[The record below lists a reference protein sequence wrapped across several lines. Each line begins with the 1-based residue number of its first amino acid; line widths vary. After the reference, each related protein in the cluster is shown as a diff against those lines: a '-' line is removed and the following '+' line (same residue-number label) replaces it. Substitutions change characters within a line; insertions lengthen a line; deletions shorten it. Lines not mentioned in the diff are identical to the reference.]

1 MTIRLRLVLAVV
13 VSMAFVA
20 AACGGEVTDSDD
32 GGAAAPTTEAPDT
45 AEPDTT
51 EPADS
56 GEAPEPTT
64 TEPADSG
71 EAPAPDT
78 TEPADSGEAP
88 EPTTTEPADSGEA
101 PAPDTTE
108 PADSGEA
115 PAPDTTE
122 PAEPEG
128 PTPNIYEDP
137 RGGIFAEFQAT
148 MDRGDHPFMQIDEF
162 CRAHDPAP
170 NRVDTDKGITA
181 DSISIVHI
189 RSKLEDFAAI
199 GFGTDVGDPAEMFE
213 TFVAVVNEQC
223 GGVRGRT
230 IDLHTIHVNV
240 LGAQLDEERNAAC
253 IEAIEDQDAV
263 IVVNSSGFQ
272 GSATLC
278 IVEAHET
285 AFITVQPQPE
295 EFMRRS
301 NDLLVTNTLTAEE
314 SLGWLA
320 LDLIARGELDGKTVG
335 VAAPDTPGQYEAV
348 EAGLVNVLRENGVNV
363 AVFDT
368 IGCGGTIY
376 CAEGTPESVTR
387 LRSEG
392 VDVFFNVLNTI
403 SAPVYIAEMDKQG
416 FEPGDVQFYASDFNS
431 QAAEIVNQKVVQS
444 GGETAGALYHGAI
457 ILDARDTGAYN
468 LDGYEPPAFNE
479 MCNDT
484 YGANSPSGANHESEH
499 RYDGN
504 SRYGMASSVC
514 VIMRTAL
521 RAIHD
526 AGDNP
531 TRADIHATLANL
543 GPIDSNEMHPASL
556 RPGKTRTPD
565 VIHNLVFEF
574 PCTRPYPFP
583 VPDLEEG
590 ICLYPINE
598 YRWAPE

>member
-1 MTIRLRLVLAVV
+1 MIARLRLALVLVV
-13 VSMAFVA
+13 CVAFVA

-32 GGAAAPTTEAPDT
+32 GGAAAPTTQAPDTTEPDTTEPDTTEPDTTEPDT
-45 AEPDTT
+45 AEPD
-51 EPADS
+51 
-56 GEAPEPTT
+56 
-64 TEPADSG
+64 DSG
-71 EAPAPDT
+71 EAPAT
-78 TEPADSGEAP
+78 TEPDEEP
-88 EPTTTEPADSGEA
+88 ETPATTEPDEEPEA
-101 PAPDTTE
+101 PATTE
-108 PADSGEA
+108 PD
-115 PAPDTTE
+115 E
-122 PAEPEG
+122 PAG
-128 PTPNIYEDP
+128 PQPNIYEDP
-137 RGGIFAEFQAT
+137 RGGIFAQFQAT

-162 CRAHDPAP
+162 CRDHAPAP

-213 TFVAVVNEQC
+213 TFVAVVNDQC
-223 GGVRGRT
+223 GGVRGRM

-240 LGAQLDEERNAAC
+240 LGDQLDEERNAAC
-253 IEAIEDQDAV
+253 IEAIEDHDAV

-278 IVEAHET
+278 IVETHET

-320 LDLIARGELDGKTVG
+320 LDLIARSELDGKTVG

-368 IGCGGTIY
+368 IRCLGTIY
-376 CAEGTPESVTR
+376 CAEGNRDSVTR

-403 SAPVYIAEMDKQG
+403 SAPVYIKEMVEQG

-431 QAAEIVNQKVVQS
+431 QAAEIVNQKVVHQS
-444 GGETAGALYHGAI
+444 GGEAAGALYNGAI
-457 ILDARDTGAYN
+457 ILDSRDTGAYN
-468 LDGYEPPAFNE
+468 LDGYEPRAFNE

-484 YGANSPSGANHESEH
+484 YGANSPSRANHESED

-531 TRADIHATLANL
+531 TRADVYATLASL

-556 RPGKTRTPD
+556 APGKTRTPD

-583 VPDLEEG
+583 VPDLEDG

-598 YRWAPE
+598 YRPAPS